1 MINTRNEFRDDLTN
15 ISIAFLSQKIVVQ
28 EALIKFRTER
38 LFISLIYWLN
48 WLNVFSFLTLAD

>member
-38 LFISLIYWLN
+38 LFISLIY
-48 WLNVFSFLTLAD
+48 